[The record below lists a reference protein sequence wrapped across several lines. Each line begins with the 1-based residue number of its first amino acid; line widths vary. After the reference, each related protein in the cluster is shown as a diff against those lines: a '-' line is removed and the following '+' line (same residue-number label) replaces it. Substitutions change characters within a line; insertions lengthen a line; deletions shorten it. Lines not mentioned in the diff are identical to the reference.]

1 LLMPGAK
8 PPVAI
13 EAKGRQVCTCF
24 NVTDVAITE
33 RLATCE
39 GTEDERLAT
48 LQASLRCGTNCGS
61 CVPEL
66 KRLVR
71 ASPALMPA

>member
-1 LLMPGAK
+1 MPGAQ

-13 EAKGRQVCTCF
+13 EAKGRQICTCF
-24 NVTDVAITE
+24 NVTDLAITE

-39 GTEDERLAT
+39 GSDDERLAA
-48 LQASLRCGTNCGS
+48 LQAGLRCGTNCGS

-71 ASPALMPA
+71 ATPALLPA